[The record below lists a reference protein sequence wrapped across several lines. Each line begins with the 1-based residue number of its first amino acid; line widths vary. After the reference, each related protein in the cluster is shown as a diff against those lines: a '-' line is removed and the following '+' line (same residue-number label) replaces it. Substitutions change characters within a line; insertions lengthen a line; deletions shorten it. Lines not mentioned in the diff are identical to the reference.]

1 MEDINEIILK
11 NERLIYS
18 IINNSFRNYQNKE
31 DLYQAG
37 IYGMKKAYNN
47 FNPNYG
53 IKFTTY
59 AYDYILGEMKKL
71 VREDRALK
79 VGRNMQRIAAN
90 VNNAYIYLSQEY
102 MRKPTILEIATYLN
116 LEEEDVIEAIESSYM
131 VASTDEVIND
141 DGKEI
146 TLLDTVED
154 SRNPNIENL
163 IMLKEELS
171 KLDPFDQ
178 KIIQN
183 RYFLD
188 RTQSETASLVGMTQV
203 QVSRREQKI
212 LQKMRSNMC

>member
-1 MEDINEIILK
+1 METLNELIFK

-18 IINNSFRNYQNKE
+18 IITNSFSNYPNKE

-37 IYGMKKAYNN
+37 ILGFEKAYSN
-47 FNPNYG
+47 FNPDYG
-53 IKFTTY
+53 VKFTTY
-59 AYDYILGEMKKL
+59 AYDYIFGEMKQE
-71 VREDRALK
+71 VRKDRSLK
-79 VGRNMQRIAAN
+79 VSRNISKIAVS
-90 VNNAYIYLSQEY
+90 VNNAYSYLAQEY

-116 LEEEDVIEAIESSYM
+116 LEEDDVIEAIESSYM
-131 VASTDEVIND
+131 VSSTDEVINA

-154 SRNPNIENL
+154 YKNPDIEKL
-163 IMLKEELS
+163 IMLKDELS
-171 KLDPFDQ
+171 KLNPSDKQ
-178 KIIQN
+178 IIQN

-188 RTQSETASLVGMTQV
+188 RTQSETASLIGMTQV